1 MNLLL
6 RVLLFAIWSFV
17 VAQLLEFVKSY
28 ASGNDRLPLWVLLFW
43 PGYYFGYSSNCQLR
57 TYLLGL
63 QQRQNKLNLTLI

>member
-28 ASGNDRLPLWVLLFW
+28 ASGNDRLPFIVGAAVLAGLLLWVFI
-43 PGYYFGYSSNCQLR
+43 
-57 TYLLGL
+57 
-63 QQRQNKLNLTLI
+63 KLSIKNLPIGSATKTK